1 MKTKTKSNTGVS
13 MFKTVDDLKEFLI
26 WAKTQGIQSI
36 KAKGVE
42 VHYSALSLIPAETLK
57 ELTDGSATL
66 GDLEP
71 DNKKEDEE
79 LTYWSSNR

>member
-1 MKTKTKSNTGVS
+1 
-13 MFKTVDDLKEFLI
+13 MFKTIDDLKEFLM

-42 VHYSALSLIPAETLK
+42 VHFSHLAMSEDIIK

-66 GDLEP
+66 TDIEP
-71 DNKKEDEE
+71 KDKRDDEDA
-79 LTYWSSNR
+79 LYWSSNP